1 MKTSTHRIPATR
13 AKIKFIALIIHS
25 ALCTSVYA
33 SVTCQPQGSEILLGQ
48 LPTDEIT
55 KILDLR
61 PAKSRPGDEGK
72 FRLVQKEGRAL
83 QVTTDGTSICAIS
96 FAPETNDGNKNRSI
110 TANSGSRASDPAF
123 EAAVNKVIAQNKA
136 TREADTKIDA
146 KIAKMILEGREDLGV
161 PASPA
166 LHLIGVEASK
176 ATHPKTP
183 KDLAAALV
191 QGRGDDGKIKSG
203 VAVDVSL
210 AQLFSVL
217 FSPKATAK
225 TEKTESNSINATDIM
240 RTKAS
245 SPKIAGFKLST
256 TEAASYAVQ
265 QSRKSGAVST
275 FNFLRAAQDVKEN
288 SAQSSED
295 ADTSHRL
302 LNRVKLSL
310 ATTQDDGTAQSAADF
325 AYGAHYVLWDYSDPL
340 TSRCDGVNNQ
350 DADVQ
355 ARVKQF
361 IFDRSNKLHSA
372 PVEAAELRQ
381 LITNRYPGVAVSE
394 SDFYPELNPQLNP
407 LLAACSLVPL
417 ERLSASAA
425 MIGIAQ
431 SYRLTDGSWSKRQ
444 SGAKGV
450 WATYLTPGLRAFGD
464 TSIQGILHGNLR
476 RNLRTPD
483 PEDSK
488 KFLRQDSNLIS
499 ARIRLAGER
508 GAGSLEFS
516 RSKNT
521 TDGKPETVNRRALA
535 LEWKLAKGIWLV
547 GSGGLEKSSLGA
559 SKSKPFVITN
569 LRFGGSPAI
578 PGAVE

>member
-1 MKTSTHRIPATR
+1 MKISSCGQLANRNR
-13 AKIKFIALIIHS
+13 AKLIVAAINIAICGS
-25 ALCTSVYA
+25 AHAAITCT
-33 SVTCQPQGSEILLGQ
+33 PQGSEILLGQ

-83 QVTTDGTSICAIS
+83 QVTTDGISLCAIS
-96 FAPETNDGNKNRSI
+96 FAPETNVANKNRSI
-110 TANSGSRASDPAF
+110 TTNSGSRASDPAF
-123 EAAVNKVIAQNKA
+123 EAAVNKVIAQNEA
-136 TREADTKIDA
+136 MRGADTKIDA

-183 KDLAAALV
+183 KDLAAMLV

-210 AQLFSVL
+210 AQLFTAF
-217 FSPKATAK
+217 FSPETTAK
-225 TEKTESNSINATDIM
+225 TENIESKSVNATNTT
-240 RTKAS
+240 RTKAN

-256 TEAASYAVQ
+256 TEAASYALQ
-265 QSRKSGAVST
+265 QSRKSGSAST
-275 FNFLRAAQDVKEN
+275 LNFFRATQDAKEN
-288 SAQSSED
+288 DSRSSED

-302 LNRVKLSL
+302 LNRVKLSF
-310 ATTQDDGTAQSAADF
+310 ATTQDDGTAQSAVDL

-355 ARVKQF
+355 ARVKAF
-361 IFDRSNKLHSA
+361 IFERSKKEHNTT
-372 PVEAAELRQ
+372 VEAAELRR
-381 LITNRYPGVAVSE
+381 LITNRYPGVTVSE
-394 SDFYPELNPQLNP
+394 SDFYPEVNPELNP
-407 LLAACSLVPL
+407 LLAACSLAPL
-417 ERLSASAA
+417 ERLTASAA
-425 MIGIAQ
+425 MVGIAQ
-431 SYRLTDGSWSKRQ
+431 SYKLTDGSWSKRQ
-444 SGAKGV
+444 SGAKGI

-476 RNLRTPD
+476 RNLRVPD

-521 TDGKPETVNRRALA
+521 TDGKPETVNRRAL
-535 LEWKLAKGIWLV
+535 EWKLAKGIWLV
-547 GSGGLEKSSLGA
+547 GSSGSEKSSLGT

-569 LRFGGSPAI
+569 LRFGGSPTI
-578 PGAVE
+578 PSAGE